1 MNKIYNNLTVDNLI
15 KTEWINQFDELQQK
29 QIRIGL
35 FFDLN
40 VSKYA
45 NPRFNEYQMEE
56 IRKDLERNLD
66 ISIYT
71 KKELHF
77 SQMREIREK
86 LLKEKLGSSYSPF
99 LL

>member
-1 MNKIYNNLTVDNLI
+1 MDILENSIYNN
-15 KTEWINQFDELQQK
+15 INGFVISENAYLNNAKIFRVYTDEF
-29 QIRIGL
+29 GL
-35 FFDLN
+35 
-40 VSKYA
+40 
-45 NPRFNEYQMEE
+45 
-56 IRKDLERNLD
+56 

-77 SQMREIREK
+77 SQMREIRER